1 MATFGIWHQLLRLHY
16 LPYPEWT
23 ECSVQVVARLVL
35 NSGFLNNNAPTNHL
49 SITKGA
55 LEKLPKSSLQ
65 ETKISNRLSAP
76 GLPLRAATQ
85 RTPALQQKD
94 VDGTRARCARL
105 DSFSSVSCCW
115 WQPGIERQR
124 AVKPSSRA
132 RANRPS
138 DDQCSVGKFPGCL
151 LLLMPT
157 GDWAAKS
164 RWNWQTGL
172 WLAVCRW
179 AVQLH

>member
-76 GLPLRAATQ
+76 GMPLRAATQ

-94 VDGTRARCARL
+94 ADGTRASCARL
-105 DSFSSVSCCW
+105 DSFSNFSCCRG
-115 WQPGIERQR
+115 QPEMERQR
-124 AVKPSSRA
+124 AVKLSTRA
-132 RANRPS
+132 RGNRPS
-138 DDQCSVGKFPGCL
+138 DDQCSVRKFPGCRL
-151 LLLMPT
+151 FLMQT

-172 WLAVCRW
+172 CLAVCRL
-179 AVQLH
+179 AYTM

>member
-1 MATFGIWHQLLRLHY
+1 MIIDLRCFAAGC
-16 LPYPEWT
+16 PI
-23 ECSVQVVARLVL
+23 L
-35 NSGFLNNNAPTNHL
+35 NGQSFLKDNAPTNHL

-105 DSFSSVSCCW
+105 DSFSCVSCC
-115 WQPGIERQR
+115 
-124 AVKPSSRA
+124 
-132 RANRPS
+132 
-138 DDQCSVGKFPGCL
+138 
-151 LLLMPT
+151 
-157 GDWAAKS
+157 
-164 RWNWQTGL
+164 
-172 WLAVCRW
+172 
-179 AVQLH
+179 